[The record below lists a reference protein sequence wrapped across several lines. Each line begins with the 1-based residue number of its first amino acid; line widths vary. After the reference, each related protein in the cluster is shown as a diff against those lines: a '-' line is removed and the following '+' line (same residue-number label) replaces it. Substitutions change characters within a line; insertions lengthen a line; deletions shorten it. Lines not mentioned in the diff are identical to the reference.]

1 MKERFSIIKS
11 SYLWVS
17 IGFVILIVAGFLFFA
32 NARYSEEF
40 TGGVKIN
47 VVGQLD
53 TEQVTQDILGYM
65 EEKGYKNNVVGVQLE
80 ENNTR
85 LSLRTEVEKD
95 EQVNLLS
102 KDVQNILI
110 EKGYIQSTNDVLE
123 QSITGPSVWSY
134 MQKAAKNALI
144 VGMILMA
151 IYMLFSFAGIRKEI
165 APGLLAGIIIVTMI
179 FDVGIPAGAYGLW
192 MMFNPTI
199 SIDTVFIIAILTTM
213 GYSIN
218 DTIIIFDRI
227 RENIKNKG
235 GQKAIVF
242 GKIFEDSLRQTMKR
256 SIMTSVSTF
265 IVILVMFILGT
276 GIIQQ
281 FSFTVGIGVIAG
293 SYSSI
298 FIATPLAYIL
308 LGKYKKERK
317 EMLTQK

>member
-123 QSITGPSVWSY
+123 QSITGPSV
-134 MQKAAKNALI
+134 
-144 VGMILMA
+144 
-151 IYMLFSFAGIRKEI
+151 
-165 APGLLAGIIIVTMI
+165 
-179 FDVGIPAGAYGLW
+179 
-192 MMFNPTI
+192 
-199 SIDTVFIIAILTTM
+199 
-213 GYSIN
+213 
-218 DTIIIFDRI
+218 
-227 RENIKNKG
+227 
-235 GQKAIVF
+235 
-242 GKIFEDSLRQTMKR
+242 
-256 SIMTSVSTF
+256 
-265 IVILVMFILGT
+265 
-276 GIIQQ
+276 
-281 FSFTVGIGVIAG
+281 
-293 SYSSI
+293 
-298 FIATPLAYIL
+298 
-308 LGKYKKERK
+308 
-317 EMLTQK
+317 